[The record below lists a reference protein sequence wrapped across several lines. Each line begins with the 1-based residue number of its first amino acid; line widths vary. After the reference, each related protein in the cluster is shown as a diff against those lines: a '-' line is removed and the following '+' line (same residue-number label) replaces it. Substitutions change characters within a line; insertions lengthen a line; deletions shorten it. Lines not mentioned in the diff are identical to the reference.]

1 MREGSLI
8 MSEKLGFLGRLRAYM
23 RQNKIGDIL
32 VLRGLLSTSELHKHL
47 KAHKGQS
54 QRFGQYLIEKKV
66 ISRRQLAFSL
76 AAQTG
81 IRTTAA
87 GLAVFASVSVFAPKS
102 ARAGSIK
109 DIPGNIILASAG
121 SGAGQIGRLQS
132 KPRLFG
138 STEKAS
144 SDISAFTKWS
154 DMFSKFERDVNTTNG
169 HNVLSKW
176 KNDLAS
182 LKGQP
187 LKQMAASVNT
197 MINKTRYVSDNRNW
211 GKSDYWATP
220 VEFFT
225 KGGDCED
232 YAIAKYASLRALGVP
247 ESRMRV
253 AIVQD
258 MVKNIPHA
266 ILVVYGDDGA
276 YILDNQSEA
285 MKYADNIKKYKPIF
299 SINRTGWWLHK
310 APTTGGTVLASA
322 AN

>member
-1 MREGSLI
+1 
-8 MSEKLGFLGRLRAYM
+8 MSEKAGFLGRMRAYM
-23 RQNKIGDIL
+23 RQNKLGDIL
-32 VLRGLLSTSELHKHL
+32 VLRGVLSTAELHKHL
-47 KAHKGQS
+47 KAHKGQR
-54 QRFGQYLIEKKV
+54 QRFGQYLVENQI
-66 ISRRQLAFSL
+66 INRRQLAFSL

-81 IRTTAA
+81 IRSTAA
-87 GLAVFASVSVFAPKS
+87 GIALFASLSVFGPKS
-102 ARAGSIK
+102 AKAGSIK
-109 DIPGNIILASAG
+109 DVPGNIILASTGGA
-121 SGAGQIGRLQS
+121 SGTIGRLQS

-138 STEKAS
+138 ATEKAS

-154 DMFSKFERDVNTTNG
+154 DMFSKFERDVNSANG
-169 HNVLSKW
+169 QNVLSKW
-176 KNDLAS
+176 KNDLDS
-182 LKGQP
+182 IKGQP

-197 MINKTRYVSDNRNW
+197 LINKTRYITDNRNW

-232 YAIAKYASLRALGVP
+232 FAIAKYASLRALGVP
-247 ESRMRV
+247 ESRMRI

-276 YILDNQSEA
+276 YILDNQSQA
-285 MKYADNIKKYKPIF
+285 MKYADNIKTYKPIF

-310 APTTGGTVLASA
+310 APTSGETILASR
-322 AN
+322 